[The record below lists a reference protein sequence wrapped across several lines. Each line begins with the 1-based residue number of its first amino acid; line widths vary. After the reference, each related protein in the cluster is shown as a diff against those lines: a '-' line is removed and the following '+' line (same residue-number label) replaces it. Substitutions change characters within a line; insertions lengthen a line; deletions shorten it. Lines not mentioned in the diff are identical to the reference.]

1 MVLLLL
7 YNPFWLIWS
16 CREKYVSVLMY
27 WGDFGRLKRF
37 RYVQGVLLGILCG
50 GVPPGSPRRIQ
61 TLFQTKKCHFPH
73 PFSDLEVVTKRNI
86 RVYINVIFAEIR
98 TPAKR
103 CLSFLFIYNWNDE
116 HSLTLPSSLV
126 NHTHPPP
133 PWVANP
139 VRRSKGMHGIAV
151 CSLKNSRIRFVLYRI
166 FLEQAF
172 ITNIPV
178 IKFEE
183 LNFRLVL
190 DE

>member
-1 MVLLLL
+1 MSYLLRLERQQNDFFLSYSFIIETTNTLL
-7 YNPFWLIWS
+7 HYLVP
-16 CREKYVSVLMY
+16 
-27 WGDFGRLKRF
+27 LKT
-37 RYVQGVLLGILCG
+37 I
-50 GVPPGSPRRIQ
+50 PPTPPPP
-61 TLFQTKKCHFPH
+61 PH
-73 PFSDLEVVTKRNI
+73 
-86 RVYINVIFAEIR
+86 
-98 TPAKR
+98 
-103 CLSFLFIYNWNDE
+103 
-116 HSLTLPSSLV
+116 
-126 NHTHPPP
+126 PP

>member
-1 MVLLLL
+1 M
-7 YNPFWLIWS
+7 
-16 CREKYVSVLMY
+16 
-27 WGDFGRLKRF
+27 
-37 RYVQGVLLGILCG
+37 
-50 GVPPGSPRRIQ
+50 PPGSPRRIQ
-61 TLFQTKKCHFPH
+61 TLFQTKKCRFPH

-103 CLSFLFIYNWNDE
+103 FLSFLFIFNLNDA
-116 HSLTLPSSLV
+116 HTLTLPCSLV
-126 NHTHPPP
+126 NHTPPPP
-133 PWVANP
+133 PWVGNP
-139 VRRSKGMHGIAV
+139 VRRSKGVHGIAV
-151 CSLKNSRIRFVLYRI
+151 FSLKNSRIRFVLYRI